1 MGSELVRIL
10 SAREGIEEVM
20 GDVIR
25 VLHLSLGSLWLP
37 EIFMELRGFKE
48 TLQESIPKEEV
59 IEEAVRRL
67 GELGIV
73 TLEEG
78 VRASLSGRN
87 ERTYLVRLKRNP
99 ELIKVLASDEKIAKY
114 RDVWKRVFQI

>member
-48 TLQESIPKEEV
+48 TLQESVPKEEV

-99 ELIKVLASDEKIAKY
+99 ELIKALASDEKIAKY
-114 RDVWKRVFQI
+114 RDIWRRVFQL

>member
-20 GDVIR
+20 GDVVR

-37 EIFMELRGFKE
+37 EVIMELRGFKE
-48 TLQESIPKEEV
+48 TLQEEMPKEDI

-67 GELGIV
+67 SELGIV

-87 ERTYLVRLKRNP
+87 ERTYLVRLRRDP
-99 ELIKVLASDEKIAKY
+99 ELVKALAGDEKIAKY
-114 RDVWKRVFQI
+114 RDIWRRVFQT

>member
-59 IEEAVRRL
+59 IEEAIRRL

>member
-87 ERTYLVRLKRNP
+87 ERTYLVRLKKNP
-99 ELIKVLASDEKIAKY
+99 ELIKALASDEKITKY
-114 RDVWKRVFQI
+114 RDIWRRVFQI

>member
-20 GDVIR
+20 GDVVR

-37 EIFMELRGFKE
+37 EVIMEIRGFKE
-48 TLQESIPKEEV
+48 TLQEEVPKEEV

-67 GELGIV
+67 SELGIV

-87 ERTYLVRLKRNP
+87 QRTYLVKLRRDP
-99 ELIKVLASDEKIAKY
+99 GIIKALANDEKIAKY
-114 RDVWKRVFQI
+114 RDIWRRVFQL